1 MSADPTTA
9 SSTTEASTGSGS
21 AAARKLPPPS
31 RPKKSEN
38 PSVLESLGIVVAK
51 GSKKRVKLA
60 ASESRRVR
68 ARTKERSAEEESR
81 IAVLREERVRQRAEK
96 EHPMNS
102 LFAACRSNDSLT
114 IADLI
119 GHKEVGANVKYPHP
133 IDGLGVGAAAI
144 HVAAQYGATGAVTTL
159 LDAGADK
166 EQVTEQ
172 GQTALHVAAKRG
184 LPATCQLLIAK
195 GANLGAKD
203 RFGCTPLDLAKREEH
218 RSNFHAEVVKLLK
231 RTVSQRREVLAAPAT
246 GRKRARRRQKVYQW
260 LREGCVAVKWLQ
272 RGLRLGVNRLRIAP
286 VARPLSSIT
295 NVEVARQMR
304 ASRDRAESKALPREA
319 KQEGMSLRYVKDYV
333 STSALADLRAL
344 YEESLTATRRPHY
357 SSYEFS
363 ELALTAARAPSV
375 GGAAEEVLRM
385 VLEEVVDRR
394 EPVNCRGKLGRSTY
408 DLMTRAA
415 NDHTSARAGGD
426 FSENVPLNQGWT
438 MVSLKN
444 LTAGFCS
451 PRGLRIMAEK
461 SLGGKLIAE
470 YVGDRVLAPEAAVE
484 LSSGLSGRGAVQML
498 TGLCNYTIHYP
509 KLDAEGYEAVSARV
523 WTRLLGVA
531 SRHSVTDLALSDF
544 SILYR
549 KIAEVLP
556 HLDQGSR
563 HDVARASEWL
573 LMYAEA
579 VPE

>member
-1 MSADPTTA
+1 MHRLSIHLRSVVKPKRP
-9 SSTTEASTGSGS
+9 SNVGKEASG
-21 AAARKLPPPS
+21 
-31 RPKKSEN
+31 
-38 PSVLESLGIVVAK
+38 
-51 GSKKRVKLA
+51 
-60 ASESRRVR
+60 
-68 ARTKERSAEEESR
+68 
-81 IAVLREERVRQRAEK
+81 
-96 EHPMNS
+96 
-102 LFAACRSNDSLT
+102 
-114 IADLI
+114 
-119 GHKEVGANVKYPHP
+119 
-133 IDGLGVGAAAI
+133 
-144 HVAAQYGATGAVTTL
+144 
-159 LDAGADK
+159 
-166 EQVTEQ
+166 
-172 GQTALHVAAKRG
+172 RG
-184 LPATCQLLIAK
+184 PA
-195 GANLGAKD
+195 
-203 RFGCTPLDLAKREEH
+203 
-218 RSNFHAEVVKLLK
+218 
-231 RTVSQRREVLAAPAT
+231 
-246 GRKRARRRQKVYQW
+246 
-260 LREGCVAVKWLQ
+260 
-272 RGLRLGVNRLRIAP
+272 
-286 VARPLSSIT
+286 LSSIT

-304 ASRDRAESKALPREA
+304 AARDRAESKALPREA
-319 KQEGMSLRYVKDYV
+319 KQE
-333 STSALADLRAL
+333 ALADLRAL

-408 DLMTRAA
+408 DLITRAA
-415 NDHTSARAGGD
+415 NDHSSARAGGD

-461 SLGGKLIAE
+461 SFGGKLIAE
-470 YVGDRVLAPEAAVE
+470 YVGDRVVLASEAAVE

-498 TGLCNYTIHYP
+498 TGLCNYTVHYP
-509 KLDAEGYEAVSARV
+509 KLDAEGYEAVSVGV

>member
-1 MSADPTTA
+1 MSADPTTT
-9 SSTTEASTGSGS
+9 SSTTEASTGSSS

-68 ARTKERSAEEESR
+68 ARTKERTAEEESR

-195 GANLGAKD
+195 GANLGVKD

-231 RTVSQRREVLAAPAT
+231 RTV
-246 GRKRARRRQKVYQW
+246 RKILMHRLSIH
-260 LREGCVAVKWLQ
+260 LRSAVKPKRPSNVGKEASG
-272 RGLRLGVNRLRIAP
+272 RGSA
-286 VARPLSSIT
+286 LSSIT

-304 ASRDRAESKALPREA
+304 AARDKAEMKALPREA
-319 KQEGMSLRYVKDYV
+319 KQE
-333 STSALADLRAL
+333 ALADLRAL
-344 YEESLTATRRPHY
+344 YQESLTATRRPHY
-357 SSYEFS
+357 RSYEFS

-385 VLEEVVDRR
+385 VLEEVIDRR

-408 DLMTRAA
+408 DLITRAA

-470 YVGDRVLAPEAAVE
+470 YVGDRVVLASEAAVE

-509 KLDAEGYEAVSARV
+509 KLDAEGYEAVSV
-523 WTRLLGVA
+523 GLWTRLLGVA

-573 LMYAEA
+573 LMYAEV